1 MVVVVE
7 GESATFGDD
16 VESVA
21 TLRPYFARLDEG
33 AEEGIVGVIHLIAAE
48 HGFKATF
55 VECLIVGYE
64 G

>member
-33 AEEGIVGVIHLIAAE
+33 AEEGIVGVVI
-48 HGFKATF
+48 
-55 VECLIVGYE
+55 
-64 G
+64 